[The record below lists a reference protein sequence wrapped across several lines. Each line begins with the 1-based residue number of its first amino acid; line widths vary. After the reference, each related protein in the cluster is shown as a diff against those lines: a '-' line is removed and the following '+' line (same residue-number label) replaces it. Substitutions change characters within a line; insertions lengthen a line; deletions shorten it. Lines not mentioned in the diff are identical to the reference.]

1 MARPAG
7 TPLLAAVAIAACL
20 LMAAPAAVAKPCEN
34 ADARSGATSMKDL
47 AAASVCLM
55 NKSRARRGLRPLRME
70 RRLALAARRHSED
83 MVQRGYFSHVSRR
96 GGNVVSR
103 LRGAGYF
110 RGARAWFVGEN
121 LAWGAGWN
129 STPRAIWLSWMRSS
143 GHRANILQA
152 RFRDVGVGVVLQTP
166 TARARHGA
174 TYTTTFGMRR

>member
-70 RRLALAARRHSED
+70 GRLALAARRHSED
-83 MVQRGYFSHVSRR
+83 MVQRGYFSHVSRSRWQR
-96 GGNVVSR
+96 GLAAAKRR
-103 LRGAGYF
+103 LLPRRAG
-110 RGARAWFVGEN
+110 WFVGEN
-121 LAWGAGWN
+121 LAWGAGWH